1 MPRKTDPRNL
11 ERVLDAAADLF
22 LAEGYDAATMQQLA
36 DKLGLHKSSLYHYVD
51 GKEDLLQQLTD
62 QAQAD
67 AETAIEALEENADK
81 TEAFLA
87 AVSLAVD
94 QTLSDL
100 GRVSLVLRQRPG
112 TPTGDAV
119 IERRRAYDRRL
130 SELITEGQKSG
141 DIRDDIHPML
151 LSRLTLGMVSWLVE
165 WFDPALSRF
174 DPDVVR
180 DAVIKIVTDGVVT
193 D

>member
-1 MPRKTDPRNL
+1 M
-11 ERVLDAAADLF
+11 
-22 LAEGYDAATMQQLA
+22 
-36 DKLGLHKSSLYHYVD
+36 D

-67 AETAIEALEENADK
+67 AETAIEALEENP
-81 TEAFLA
+81 TRPRLLGRSFG
-87 AVSLAVD
+87 LAVD